1 MTKWQAYEWCRRVI
15 RSCCERG
22 RVVDQGI
29 ITRRYIR
36 LMQRRGYIDETQ
48 EYELLEEANRI

>member
-1 MTKWQAYEWCRRVI
+1 MTKWQAYERCRRVI
-15 RSCCERG
+15 RSCRERG
-22 RVVDQGI
+22 HVADQGI